1 MATLGEFVGSG
12 SGTTKLLLH
21 LNGNATDS
29 SGNGNNGTVNGA
41 TVVDGKFGKCYSFDG
56 TNDVINLGTGISLTN
71 NFTISLFIKTTNT
84 LNDKS
89 IISKEKVGS
98 EFPQFLAILK
108 SNGLINFSVFN
119 TNSPSVYIS
128 LDSVSA
134 INDGLYKNIILT
146 RDGSFANIYIN
157 GKLDSKMAWTNSQWN
172 STANVCIGASQSSS
186 GFTKFL
192 NCLIDEVIIENRA
205 WTPQEVAKYYT
216 MTKGR
221 FGII

>member
-1 MATLGEFVGSG
+1 MSLGEYIGAG

-89 IISKEKVGS
+89 IISKENVGGD
-98 EFPQFLAILK
+98 FPQFLATLK
-108 SNGLINFSVFN
+108 SNGIITFSLFA
-119 TNSPSVYIS
+119 TNSSPLYIS

-157 GKLDSKMAWTNSQWN
+157 GKFDSKMAWTNSQWN

-186 GFTKFL
+186 SFTKFL
-192 NCLIDEVIIENRA
+192 NCLIDEVIIENVA
-205 WTPQEVAKYYT
+205 WSAEKVKKYYT
-216 MTKGR
+216 MAKGR
-221 FGII
+221 FGIL